1 MNRDLDKHPQF
12 HEMTMRK
19 TGRASKILELR
30 SFYKV
35 WVTSVFAEKRFFMS
49 FSTLVVKY
57 HRGFA
62 LKLSQPSCLPHGT
75 ESHHG
80 KKDASEILIPIDPIL
95 RFR

>member
-1 MNRDLDKHPQF
+1 MGLILSLIEGKHPQF
-12 HEMTMRK
+12 REMTMRK
-19 TGRASKILELR
+19 TGQASKVLELR

-35 WVTSVFAEKRFFMS
+35 WVTSVFAKKRFFMS

-62 LKLSQPSCLPHGT
+62 LKLSQLSYLPHGT

-80 KKDASEILIPIDPIL
+80 KKDAY
-95 RFR
+95 